1 MTSSLEQQKER
12 VRTLLT
18 EMISLFCKNTLMF
31 DTELCIEG
39 LIGITK
45 DKTDLMLISIKDI
58 ISSTVLPCHN
68 VADVTSCDEYVDRRS
83 NSQDCRVDD
92 SKGSVIVVKVEH
104 TNPVEVISIDDSYSG
119 DVSVLRH
126 QSRDRKRHVD
136 RRHLVGYTGDAKKH
150 CVGGRNGDVAVT
162 CKEPIELRNTMTNV
176 QSDLSDFHTGF
187 PYASPLH
194 PESPGLLGP
203 TSGGV
208 DSYRSTELTPQ
219 RPGTETKFDT
229 PLCDASAKFQCEIC
243 LRGFGVRQA
252 LEDHM
257 QGVHLG
263 TPRFLCPHCGKGF
276 RFRSSLSYHKRKCL
290 GNSQHAKSDPKLGWI
305 YVSSSNQM
313 VPPVSSIQS
322 EGTVTLPS
330 NDPSQLPVFPT
341 ADVIQQRYG
350 KGFSIRSS
358 LSYDKRKYLG
368 NSQHAKSDKELGW
381 IDDSS
386 NDHMATSGSS
396 IQNEASVAS
405 PDNGP
410 SQPPVF
416 PTADVIQQQLQEQL
430 GHMEQESLLQQLCNT
445 AAEQHCQE
453 GERNGAAADASTEI
467 ADGT

>member
-1 MTSSLEQQKER
+1 MMTSSLEQQKER

-18 EMISLFCKNTLMF
+18 DVISLFCKNTLMF
-31 DTELCIEG
+31 DSELCIEG

-45 DKTDLMLISIKDI
+45 DKSDLMLISIKDI
-58 ISSTVLPCHN
+58 ISSTVLPGHN
-68 VADVTSCDEYVDRRS
+68 VADVTACDEYVDRQS

-92 SKGSVIVVKVEH
+92 SKDSVIVVKVEH
-104 TNPVEVISIDDSYSG
+104 ADPVDVISIDDSYSG
-119 DVSVLRH
+119 DVSMLRRE
-126 QSRDRKRHVD
+126 SRDHKRHVD
-136 RRHLVGYTGDAKKH
+136 RRHLVGYTGDAKKL

-162 CKEPIELRNTMTNV
+162 CKELWNTMANV

-203 TSGGV
+203 TFGGV

-219 RPGTETKFDT
+219 RQGTETKFDT
-229 PLCDASAKFQCEIC
+229 PLCDASAKFRCEIC

-276 RFRSSLSYHKRKCL
+276 RFRSSLSYHKRKCI

-313 VPPVSSIQS
+313 VPPAASIQS
-322 EGTVTLPS
+322 EGTVALPS

-341 ADVIQQRYG
+341 ADVIQQRCG
-350 KGFSIRSS
+350 KGFSIQSS

-368 NSQHAKSDKELGW
+368 NTQHAKLDKELGW

-386 NDHMATSGSS
+386 NVHMATPGSS
-396 IQNEASVAS
+396 IQNEASVVLPIS
-405 PDNGP
+405 EP

-416 PTADVIQQQLQEQL
+416 HTADAIQQELQEQL

-445 AAEQHCQE
+445 AAEQQCQE
-453 GERNGAAADASTEI
+453 GDSNGADTSTEI